1 MDCISPSI
9 LARGRA
15 CSLSGQGNLLFP
27 ESVELVFRRQ
37 AETDHR

>member
-9 LARGRA
+9 LARGRV

-37 AETDHR
+37 AETYHR